1 MALVRLAWRN
11 LWRHRR
17 RTLLLML
24 VVGYATVVIVFF
36 WGFTD
41 GFTQS
46 VLGSHARLLSSPV
59 LVTTEAYHEDPDPEN
74 ALRDLGFVH
83 ALRGH
88 PSVQAVAVRLTFPA
102 LLSSPYTS
110 TGAEARGVDPQ
121 AEPAVSRV
129 PQYVVGGRMLERPGE
144 VVLGARLAER
154 LDVRLGERLVLD
166 TASLAGPQAAGLTLV
181 GIVQTGV
188 SAVDEALV
196 WVHLD
201 DARRLTGV
209 ATGTEVALAVP
220 WGREES
226 VAGSLEPLLPSG
238 LHAYGLRERL
248 GGLWEDLQAQRAEN
262 TVLGLFLSVFA
273 AVAVVSTVLVS
284 VLQRTRE
291 FGVML
296 AVGMSQ
302 RRLAALVT
310 WETLLASALG
320 WGLGLAVGY
329 ALTWGMGRVNV
340 LGPLLAGSYG
350 ELFAQLGL
358 SSEVYTVSRPVYAL
372 YASSTMAMAVLFSL
386 LAPVRR
392 VLALEPARAL
402 RAE

>member
-1 MALVRLAWRN
+1 MRLAWRN

-24 VVGYATVVIVFF
+24 AVGYATLVIVFF

-41 GFTQS
+41 GFIES
-46 VLGSHARLLSSPV
+46 VLGSHARLLSAPV
-59 LVTTEAYHEDPDPEN
+59 LVTTPAYQADPDPEN
-74 ALRDLGFVH
+74 ALAHLDFLN
-83 ALRGH
+83 ALRRH
-88 PSVQAVAVRLTFPA
+88 PSVQAAAVRLTFPA

-110 TGAEARGVDPQ
+110 SGAEVRGIDPL

-129 PQYVVGGRMLERPGE
+129 PQHVARGRMLERPGE

-154 LDVRLGERLVLD
+154 LDVRVGERVVLD

-188 SAVDEALV
+188 EAVDAGLV

-209 ATGTEVALAVP
+209 STATEVALDVP
-220 WGREES
+220 RGREE
-226 VAGSLEPLLPSG
+226 AAAELLQQVLPPEVR
-238 LHAYGLRERL
+238 AYGLRQRL
-248 GGLWEDLQAQRAEN
+248 GSLWEDLQWQRVET
-262 TVLGLFLSVFA
+262 TVLGMFLSIFA
-273 AVAVVSTVLVS
+273 ALAVVSTVLVS

-296 AVGMSQ
+296 AMGMNQ
-302 RRLAALVT
+302 RQLAGLVV

-320 WGLGLAVGY
+320 WAAGLAAGY
-329 ALTWGMGRVNV
+329 AMTLLMGKVNA
-340 LGPLLAGSYG
+340 LGALLAGAYG

-358 SSEVYTVSRPVYAL
+358 AQEVYTASRPAYAV
-372 YASSTMAMAVLFSL
+372 YASSTMAIAVLFSL
-386 LAPVRR
+386 VAPVRR
-392 VLALEPARAL
+392 ALTLEPARAL